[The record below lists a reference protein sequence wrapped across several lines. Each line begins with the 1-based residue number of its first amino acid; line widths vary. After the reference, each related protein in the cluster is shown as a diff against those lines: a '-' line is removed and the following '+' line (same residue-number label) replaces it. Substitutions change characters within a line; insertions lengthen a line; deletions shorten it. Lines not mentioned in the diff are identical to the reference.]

1 MKYLFCSEEGFT
13 QNYGKTN
20 RKGRRGH
27 IRAALRSKGI
37 GVSESS
43 CVSPSGEGLG
53 KLVLTNKNFHS
64 TGFQV
69 KKIVLP

>member
-1 MKYLFCSEEGFT
+1 MKYLFCREEGFT
-13 QNYGKTN
+13 QNYEKTN

-27 IRAALRSKGI
+27 KGI
-37 GVSESS
+37 GVSEGF
-43 CVSPSGEGLG
+43 CVSPSGEGLQ
-53 KLVLTNKNFHS
+53 KLVLTNKNFYS